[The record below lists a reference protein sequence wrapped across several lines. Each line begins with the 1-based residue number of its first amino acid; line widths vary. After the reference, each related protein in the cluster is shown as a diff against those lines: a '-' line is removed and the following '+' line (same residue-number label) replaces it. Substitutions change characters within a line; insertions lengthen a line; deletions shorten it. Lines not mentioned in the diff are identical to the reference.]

1 MSVNIRVDEAQLAKL
16 FAAGVLHPSEV
27 QCLDSASRD
36 IVKALC
42 LRLCQPKACMHCQ
55 NHLQCAAHLAIVELP
70 ARVEMALPFGH

>member
-1 MSVNIRVDEAQLAKL
+1 MSVNISLDESQLARL

-42 LRLCQPKACMHCQ
+42 LRLCQPKACRQCQ
-55 NHLQCAAHLAIVELP
+55 NHLQCAAHWPMAQQT
-70 ARVEMALPFGH
+70 ARVEVALPFGH